1 MIKLQIPLSRQWSPR
16 NPDLQTPPQSPYMS
30 YEPSQLN
37 NSEHAKMTVSVEHAV
52 VGCDYS
58 HKNKEYNSINI
69 NNKNEENE
77 CSY

>member
-1 MIKLQIPLSRQWSPR
+1 MQEPFSRQWSPR

-52 VGCDYS
+52 VGCGYS
-58 HKNKEYNSINI
+58 HKDTRYITTITIKKINVQTS
-69 NNKNEENE
+69 K
-77 CSY
+77 Y